1 MKVLATVATFMTTV
15 GGLIGVVSQ
24 SLAVFMEPPV
34 SYFVGLAAVGIG
46 LKFAKG
52 LIPRK
57 K

>member
-1 MKVLATVATFMTTV
+1 MADVTAFMALVT
-15 GGLIGVVSQ
+15 GLIGIVSD